1 MRKKTLTSLL
11 TAFAF
16 AFTFS
21 AGVAQAEIEGCPD
34 EIVVGTE
41 GAYPPFNYIDEE
53 GNLKGFDVD
62 IANALCAEIGADCTY
77 QTQDWAGIIPGLLA
91 KKYDAIIASMS
102 ITEERAKKV
111 DFTEKYYQSPARFIG
126 PEGMDVEISKEGLD
140 GMTVG
145 VQRATVSENFLRG
158 EFGDVVDVNTY
169 DTQEEATLDLVSGRV
184 DLVVADAIKLS
195 QGFLKSDDGQDYAF
209 KGPSFAQ
216 EKYFGK
222 GIGIAVRPGEDTLR
236 QCFNTAIQNILDDG
250 TYEEISQKHFGMNIY
265 GG

>member
-1 MRKKTLTSLL
+1 MRTKL
-11 TAFAF
+11 TAVAAACAM
-16 AFTFS
+16 AFTAGTAS
-21 AGVAQAEIEGCPD
+21 AAIEGCPD
-34 EIVVGTE
+34 EITVGTE
-41 GAYPPFNYIDEE
+41 GAYPPFNYIDEQ
-53 GNLKGFDVD
+53 GDLQGFDVD
-62 IANALCAEIGADCTY
+62 IANALCEEIGAECTF

-111 DFTEKYYQSPARFIG
+111 DFTEKYYQSPARFVG
-126 PEGMDVEISKEGLD
+126 PEGMDVEISADGLE

-158 EFGDVVDVNTY
+158 EFGDVVEVRTY
-169 DTQEEATLDLVSGRV
+169 DTQEEATLDLTSGRV
-184 DLVVADAIKLS
+184 DLVVADAIKLAE
-195 QGFLKSDDGQDYAF
+195 GFLASDAGDSYSF
-209 KGPSFAQ
+209 KGPAFAQ

-236 QCFNTAIQNILDDG
+236 QCFNTAIDNIREDG
-250 TYEEISQKHFGMNIY
+250 TYDAISQEHFGMNIY

>member
-1 MRKKTLTSLL
+1 MRTKL
-11 TAFAF
+11 TAVAAACAM
-16 AFTFS
+16 AFTAGTAS
-21 AGVAQAEIEGCPD
+21 AAIEGCPD

-41 GAYPPFNYIDEE
+41 GAYPPFNYIDEN
-53 GNLKGFDVD
+53 GDLQGFDID
-62 IANALCAEIGADCTY
+62 IANALCEEIGAECTF

-111 DFTEKYYQSPARFIG
+111 DFTEKYYQSPARFVG
-126 PEGMDVEISKEGLD
+126 PTGMDVEISEDGLE

-158 EFGDVVDVNTY
+158 EYEDVVDIRTY
-169 DTQEEATLDLVSGRV
+169 DTQEEATLDLTSGRV

-195 QGFLKSDDGQDYAF
+195 EGFLASDAGADYEF

-222 GIGIAVRPGEDTLR
+222 GIGIAVRPGEDNLR
-236 QCFNTAIQNILDDG
+236 QCFNTAIDNIREDG
-250 TYEEISQKHFGMNIY
+250 TYDEISQKHFGMNIY